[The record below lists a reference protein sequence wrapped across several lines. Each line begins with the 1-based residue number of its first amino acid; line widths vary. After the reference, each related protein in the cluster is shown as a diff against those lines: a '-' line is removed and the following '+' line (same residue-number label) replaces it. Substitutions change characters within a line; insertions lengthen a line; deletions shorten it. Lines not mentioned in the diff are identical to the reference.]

1 LHLSTPIT
9 GTLDRAHHVLELVSK
24 LHPTPAVGGVPTQAA
39 LDWIASHE
47 AHSRGWYAAPVGWF
61 GPDGDGLFD
70 VALRS
75 GVVDQS
81 QAYLYAGA
89 GIVRDSQADNEY
101 AETRLK
107 LASLFHALRAH

>member
-1 LHLSTPIT
+1 
-9 GTLDRAHHVLELVSK
+9 
-24 LHPTPAVGGVPTQAA
+24 
-39 LDWIASHE
+39 
-47 AHSRGWYAAPVGWF
+47 
-61 GPDGDGLFD
+61 
-70 VALRS
+70 
-75 GVVDQS
+75 VVDQS